1 MRISKEIAE
10 QIHDKVKE
18 ILGKDLVLTDDKGI
32 VVVGGRYGD
41 FNLYAYQAIAGK
53 ELIAEKGENSLI
65 WSPLEYDDQVV
76 GSFAVY
82 GSNSDVTDELL
93 GLIKGLSEVLIYQG
107 LFLENLYSLDR
118 ARAVFIRDLLVN
130 GIVKNEDQANEQA
143 DILRINLRANQAVV
157 LAYVS
162 NFKESY
168 LDTLKKLSPEEKM
181 VRFEE
186 HVTETIK
193 KLKESFDGNDQNVV
207 VYFSHNLFLILKGI
221 RGDKVTTENSV
232 KFFIAKGKYIH
243 ETLSEITQQKVTIG
257 VGQYYPEIKGLKK
270 SFQDAKLALEI
281 GSKIW
286 GGGGVYHILDVG
298 IFVSLS
304 PISHQRKAELAIQL
318 LRPLTENEELSKTV
332 EAFLGSGMNLT
343 EAANKLHVHRNTLI
357 YRLDKVKQVI
367 GLDPRTFQGALQ
379 IKLGFML
386 SSLK

>member
-10 QIHDKVKE
+10 QIHDKAKE
-18 ILGKDLVLTDDKGI
+18 ILGKDLVITDDKGV
-32 VVVGGRYGD
+32 VVVGGRYGE
-41 FNLYAYQAIAGK
+41 FNLYAYQAISEGVS
-53 ELIAEKGENSLI
+53 IQEKGDLYLN
-65 WSPLEYDDQVV
+65 WSPLDYEGQVV
-76 GSFAVY
+76 GAFAIY
-82 GSNSDVTDELL
+82 GNHSEITEELID
-93 GLIKGLSEVLIYQG
+93 LIRGLSQVLIYQG

-130 GIVKNEDQANEQA
+130 GVVKSEDQANEQA
-143 DILRINLRANQAVV
+143 DILRINLRTNQAVI
-157 LAYVS
+157 LAFVS
-162 NFKESY
+162 NYKEDY
-168 LDTLKKLSPEEKM
+168 LDSLKKLSPEEKM
-181 VRFEE
+181 MRFEE
-186 HVTETIK
+186 HVSETIK
-193 KLKESFDGNDQNVV
+193 KLKQSFDGNDQNVV

-232 KFFIAKGKYIH
+232 KFFSAKGKYIYD
-243 ETLSEITQQKVTIG
+243 TLTQITEHKVTVG
-257 VGQYYPEIKGLKK
+257 VGQYYSNIKGLKK

-286 GGGGVYHILDVG
+286 GDGGVYHILDVG

-318 LRPLTENEELSKTV
+318 LKPLTDNEELSKTV

-343 EAANKLHVHRNTLI
+343 VAANKLHVHRNTLI